1 MRRSS
6 GGEHG
11 GGSGRRA
18 VLLATLGCAAAAVIV
33 LGVLGLA
40 SGGSGAGEVGRFT
53 AREAS
58 YWSALDN
65 GWVRCQL
72 CPREC
77 VVPPGERGHCGV
89 RENRD
94 GVYYTLTYGDPCAIH
109 IDPMEKKPFFH
120 FMPGRTVF
128 SIATAGCNL
137 DCKFC
142 QNWQISQARPEELRN
157 YDMAPEDLVEAA
169 LESGAPAIAYT
180 YSEPTVFY
188 EYMLECAKL
197 AHEKGL
203 KNVYHSNGFINE
215 EPLRELCPYLDAAN
229 LDLKGMSEEYYRDMS
244 GGSLAPVLRSL
255 KILHDEGV
263 HLEVTTLVVPGRND
277 SPEMIRRQC
286 RWMVENLGPD
296 VPLHFSR
303 FHPQYK
309 LTDLPPTPVGTLER
323 ARDIALESGLRY
335 VYIGNVPGHDASDTR
350 CPYCGAALVE
360 RVGYQT
366 KVVGLEDGKC
376 SACGAP
382 IAGVWQ

>member
-1 MRRSS
+1 MRRESRGA
-6 GGEHG
+6 GGPRAG
-11 GGSGRRA
+11 RA
-18 VLLATLGCAAAAVIV
+18 VLATLVLAAAAVAM
-33 LGVLGLA
+33 LGALGIA
-40 SGGSGAGEVGRFT
+40 SGGPGAGEVGRVRP
-53 AREAS
+53 REAS
-58 YWSALDN
+58 YWERLDN
-65 GWVRCQL
+65 GWVRCLL

-109 IDPMEKKPFFH
+109 IDPIEKKPFYH
-120 FMPGRTVF
+120 FMPGTTAF

-157 YDMAPEDLVEAA
+157 YDLPPAELVDAA
-169 LESGAPAIAYT
+169 LASGAPSIAYT
-180 YSEPTVFY
+180 YSEPTIFY
-188 EYMLECAKL
+188 EYMLDCAKL

-215 EPLRELCPYLDAAN
+215 KPLRALCPYLDAAN

-255 KILHDEGV
+255 RILHEEGV
-263 HLEVTTLVVPGRND
+263 HLEVTTLIVPGRND

-286 RWMVENLGPD
+286 EWMVENLGPD

-309 LTDLPPTPVGTLER
+309 LTDLPPTPVETLEH
-323 ARDIALESGLRY
+323 ARDIAHAAGLRY

-350 CPYCGAALVE
+350 CPSCGASLIE
-360 RVGYQT
+360 RVGYSVEIT
-366 KVVGLEDGKC
+366 GLSDGRC
-376 SACGAP
+376 AVCGAP
-382 IAGVWQ
+382 ISGVWK